1 METCANC
8 GRSIGNLEQQS
19 VWQNK
24 IVCAEC
30 NDRLTKQFASSSQ
43 AHPDQKAVQAD
54 DAIVFEDHPCMFRA
68 RPFSFILCIILIP
81 VGIGLIIL
89 LVWWLKCRTATL
101 TITRK
106 RLVYRTGV
114 LSKSTDEIW
123 HNDVRNVVVRQS
135 FLQRMFG
142 CGDIAVSTAGQS
154 GIEVSAQGFKNP
166 QQIADYIRQFR
177 NV

>member
-8 GRSIGNLEQQS
+8 GRTIGNLEQQS

-30 NDRLTKQFASSSQ
+30 NDRLTKGQSKEAASGQS
-43 AHPDQKAVQAD
+43 D
-54 DAIVFEDHPCMFRA
+54 DEVVFEGHPSMFRA

-81 VGIGLIIL
+81 VAIGLIIL

-177 NV
+177 TD